1 MDFTFFSPV
10 KILFGPDASR
20 KIAESVSGFG
30 TRAFVITGRNS
41 ARANNLITDL
51 ERAGIS
57 CNTYSQS
64 NEPNVEDVTRGAE
77 KARAFGADFVVA
89 IGGGS
94 VVDAAKIISALV
106 TNRGDIYNYLEVV
119 GKGQGL
125 DHKPVPLVALPT
137 TAGTGAE
144 VTCNGVIASKEHG
157 VKVSMR
163 SPLLYP
169 DLVIVDPT
177 LTLSMPPGA
186 TAATGMDALTQLIE
200 AFVTPFATPVTDA
213 LCREGLQRV
222 ARSFQRA
229 YECGQDLDAREDM
242 CVASLFSGIALAN
255 AKLGAVHGIA
265 GPMGGMI
272 DAPHG
277 VICARLLAPVN
288 RLNIQRLESLDSG
301 HPSLAKYR
309 ETARILTKDNLAEP
323 GDGVD
328 WIDSLVR
335 LMEIPQLKGFGLDA
349 IVCQKLGE
357 KARCASSMKGNP
369 VQLTR
374 EEIILLLENELGAN
388 Q

>member
-1 MDFTFFSPV
+1 MDFTFFSPA
-10 KILFGPDASR
+10 KIQFGPDTSR
-20 KIAESVSGFG
+20 RIAESVTGFG
-30 TRAFVITGRNS
+30 TRAFVITGKNS
-41 ARANNLITDL
+41 ARANTLITDL

-57 CNTYSQS
+57 CSTFSQS
-64 NEPNVEDVTRGAE
+64 NEPHVDEMVRGAE
-77 KARAFGADFVVA
+77 AARAFGADFVVA

-94 VVDAAKIISALV
+94 VVDAAKVISALV
-106 TNRGDIYNYLEVV
+106 TNKGDIYDYLEVI
-119 GKGQGL
+119 GKGRGI
-125 DHKPVPLVALPT
+125 DHRPVPLVALPT

-144 VTCNGVIASKEHG
+144 VTCNGVIASRSHG

-169 DLVIVDPT
+169 DLVIVDPK

-186 TAATGMDALTQLIE
+186 TAATGMDALTQLME

-213 LCREGLQRV
+213 LCREGLRRV

-229 YECGQDLDAREDM
+229 FESGEDLDAREDM
-242 CVASLFSGIALAN
+242 CIASLFSGIALAN

-272 DAPHG
+272 TAPHG
-277 VICARLLAPVN
+277 VICARLLAPVT
-288 RLNIQRLESLDSG
+288 RLNIRRLDRLDPG
-301 HPSLAKYR
+301 HPGLAKYR
-309 ETARILTKDNLAEP
+309 ETAQILTQDTLAEP

-328 WIDSLVR
+328 WIESLVR
-335 LMEIPQLKGFGLDA
+335 LMEIPLLKGFGLDA

-357 KARCASSMKGNP
+357 KAFCASSMKGNP

-374 EEIILLLENELGAN
+374 EEIVLLLENELGIT